1 MSTWYLGLT
10 PLGDII
16 DMGPDA
22 RGRNQQS
29 FNMVARKRPSP
40 TFVLEI
46 LAALESAGVGTR
58 NVNMFGTS
66 QAIIPD
72 VDTAVLQ
79 VRSTGGIAPEGTH
92 TEGAGAYRRP
102 SVQVIVTA
110 LTSSAAE
117 AMAQA
122 AYTALL
128 GVRNREV
135 VA

>member
-16 DMGPDA
+16 DLGPNE
-22 RGRNQQS
+22 RGRSQHS
-29 FNMVARKRPSP
+29 FNMVAMKRPSN
-40 TFVLEI
+40 TFILEI
-46 LAALESAGVGTR
+46 LAALEAAGVGAR

-72 VDTAVLQ
+72 VDTAVLH
-79 VRSTGGIAPEGTH
+79 VRATGGTAPEGTH
-92 TEGAGAYRRP
+92 NDGAGAYRRP
-102 SVQVIVTA
+102 AVQVIVTA
-110 LTSSAAE
+110 LTSAASE